1 MKTLLLLMLFAL
13 LPSGSSAMH
22 PPAEEQLFIEVAAT
36 IEANNYS
43 FADREDEWQLQIWPN
58 PAQDILHIEINADS
72 KQSAS
77 IEYQIF
83 NAIGV
88 VVQHDFVANGNQI
101 DVSELSEGMYI
112 LKVNF
117 EDNLQTRS
125 FLKR

>member
-1 MKTLLLLMLFAL
+1 
-13 LPSGSSAMH
+13 MH
-22 PPAEEQLFIEVAAT
+22 LPAEEQLFLAAAAIDT
-36 IEANNYS
+36 DNYS
-43 FADREDEWQLQIWPN
+43 LVDREGELQLQIWPN
-58 PAQDILHIEINADS
+58 PTQDILQIEINTDS
-72 KQSAS
+72 KKTAT

-117 EDNLQTRS
+117 EDHLQTRS